1 MKIGDI
7 LAPKSFS
14 AIRHDVP
21 ARYRYAMIEDTVFD
35 LKSEEKFKLITNNG
49 NGVSDEAVFNMIVKA
64 YRKSDVIL
72 TESEIFYGSF
82 HFRDY
87 IVLSELFN
95 LSQKWDTYICGSV
108 FNGETELFELHI
120 VNTSLKESYR
130 LSTKDLSFRDRIL
143 AHAKDLELVKLH
155 LAFESLGG
163 KHEIPS
169 RFIDLVQ
176 RAGWDNGIKI
186 IKAFLNVLIMLQESG
201 KIGRK
206 GITTKMSDHIQTDD
220 HDIIYKFSTVRE
232 EYQLFTRHLIEEDT
246 TSVRIFDKG
255 NDESAEVIFEW

>member
-1 MKIGDI
+1 MKTEEI
-7 LAPKSFS
+7 LIPKPLS
-14 AIRHDVP
+14 AIRVEVP
-21 ARYRYAMIEDTVFD
+21 NRYRYAMIGEQLYD
-35 LKSEEKFKLITNNG
+35 LNSGIIFQQFPNTELDISADDLFHKI
-49 NGVSDEAVFNMIVKA
+49 IKA
-64 YRKSDVIL
+64 YRDGDEIL
-72 TESEIFYGSF
+72 TWNEVYYGGF

-87 IVLSELFN
+87 IVLNELFN
-95 LSQKWDTYICGSV
+95 LSQKWDTCFCGSV
-108 FNGETELFELHI
+108 FNGETELFEMHI

-130 LSTKDLSFRDRIL
+130 LSTKDLSFRDRL
-143 AHAKDLELVKLH
+143 FAQVKDLELVKLH

-186 IKAFLNVLIMLQESG
+186 IKAFLNVLTMLQESG

-206 GITTKMSDHIQTDD
+206 GITTKMSDRIQTDD
-220 HDIIYKFSTVRE
+220 HDIIYKFSTVHE
-232 EYQLFTRHLIEEDT
+232 GYQLFTRHLIEEDT